1 MYMEKILKLMEM
13 TKNQEERE
21 YLTKNINQCF
31 QYTNIAMEAIYSM
44 MDKQDMAVLEHNN
57 AVRNTAHNRMCEA
70 LENIDRMAER
80 KGIGKIYEMNLQRE
94 YDRNGRDIGYSMLAH
109 MRSAEMAAITIEE
122 ITFMGRCIE
131 RDKKALERLEQDQ
144 IERAGRRKYEPLN
157 FETLMEKAQEFSKKH
172 FAIDEAIRDNPDKE
186 IVIEL
191 VKYKEPISVLPNDE
205 YSIDID
211 CSCSSYMQER
221 LNIYLDNDNMA
232 YDVPKSELREIIEDT
247 NGFNLE
253 GIYEI
258 EREQEIN
265 GIDET
270 IQKYTEKV
278 LAESK
283 EKEEAIEK
291 DILER

>member
-1 MYMEKILKLMEM
+1 MYMEKILKLMEV

-109 MRSAEMAAITIEE
+109 MRSAEMAAVTIEE

-131 RDKKALERLEQDQ
+131 RDRKALERLEQDQ
-144 IERAGRRKYEPLN
+144 IERAGRRPA
-157 FETLMEKAQEFSKKH
+157 M
-172 FAIDEAIRDNPDKE
+172 
-186 IVIEL
+186 
-191 VKYKEPISVLPNDE
+191 
-205 YSIDID
+205 
-211 CSCSSYMQER
+211 
-221 LNIYLDNDNMA
+221 
-232 YDVPKSELREIIEDT
+232 KS
-247 NGFNLE
+247 
-253 GIYEI
+253 
-258 EREQEIN
+258 Q
-265 GIDET
+265 
-270 IQKYTEKV
+270 
-278 LAESK
+278 S
-283 EKEEAIEK
+283 
-291 DILER
+291 

>member
-1 MYMEKILKLMEM
+1 MYMEKILKLMEV

-109 MRSAEMAAITIEE
+109 MRSAEMAAVTIEE

-131 RDKKALERLEQDQ
+131 RDRKALERLEQDQ
-144 IERAGRRKYEPLN
+144 IERAGRRKYEALS
-157 FETLMEKAQEFSKKH
+157 FETLMGKAQEFSRKH
-172 FAIDEAIRDNPDKE
+172 FAIDETLRDNSNKE

-191 VKYKEPISVLPNDE
+191 VKEKEQVSVLPNDG
-205 YSIDID
+205 YSINID
-211 CSCSSYMQER
+211 CSCSPYMQER
-221 LNIYLDNDNMA
+221 LNIYLDGDNMA
-232 YDVPKSELREIIEDT
+232 YDVPKSELREIVENT

-258 EREQEIN
+258 EREQEID
-265 GIDET
+265 GIDAT
-270 IQKYTEKV
+270 IQKYTGKV

-283 EKEEAIEK
+283 EKEKAIEK
-291 DILER
+291 DVIER

>member
-1 MYMEKILKLMEM
+1 MYIEKILKLMET

-21 YLTKNINQCF
+21 YLAKNINQCF

-109 MRSAEMAAITIEE
+109 MRSAEMAAVTIEE

-157 FETLMEKAQEFSKKH
+157 FETLMEKAQEFSNKH

-205 YSIDID
+205 YSVDID

-258 EREQEIN
+258 ERGQEIN

-283 EKEEAIEK
+283 EKEKTIEK
-291 DILER
+291 DTLER